1 MVPCEPKHLNS
12 RIFSWSKIR
21 PRVVW
26 RILQM
31 PMEVPIF
38 SQAAKEVIESK
49 LSSGLKKNRYIGIL
63 KRCYHEISWQ
73 CAVNLSYMKLKN
85 TVSST
90 SFFLRPGNQ
99 RIQEVI
105 KYPTIL
111 CVCVCFFFRIFIF
124 TLLRTAATRTAKRQ
138 DERLAKQKLHVHHA
152 CLCISLFAVVARLQ
166 ARNFII
172 LRFMQV
178 NKGRRFYPSFPE
190 LRDSLF
196 EFNSRKIRQR
206 LTN

>member
-90 SFFLRPGNQ
+90 SFFLHPGNQ

-111 CVCVCFFFRIFIF
+111 CVCVCVSFFAYSFLLCCALRQRERQKGKTKDQRNKNCTCI
-124 TLLRTAATRTAKRQ
+124 TLVCAFL
-138 DERLAKQKLHVHHA
+138 
-152 CLCISLFAVVARLQ
+152 CL
-166 ARNFII
+166 
-172 LRFMQV
+172 
-178 NKGRRFYPSFPE
+178 PS
-190 LRDSLF
+190 LRDYKLVTS
-196 EFNSRKIRQR
+196 
-206 LTN
+206 

>member
-1 MVPCEPKHLNS
+1 M
-12 RIFSWSKIR
+12 
-21 PRVVW
+21 
-26 RILQM
+26 
-31 PMEVPIF
+31 
-38 SQAAKEVIESK
+38 
-49 LSSGLKKNRYIGIL
+49 
-63 KRCYHEISWQ
+63 
-73 CAVNLSYMKLKN
+73 
-85 TVSST
+85 
-90 SFFLRPGNQ
+90 
-99 RIQEVI
+99 
-105 KYPTIL
+105 

>member
-1 MVPCEPKHLNS
+1 MVPCESKHLNS
-12 RIFSWSKIR
+12 RIFSQSKIR

-49 LSSGLKKNRYIGIL
+49 LSSGLKKNRYIGIR

-99 RIQEVI
+99 RIQEAI

-111 CVCVCFFFRIFIF
+111 CVCVCVFFFSHIHFYF
-124 TLLRTAATRTAKRQ
+124 
-138 DERLAKQKLHVHHA
+138 
-152 CLCISLFAVVARLQ
+152 VAHCGNENGKK
-166 ARNFII
+166 AR
-172 LRFMQV
+172 
-178 NKGRRFYPSFPE
+178 
-190 LRDSLF
+190 
-196 EFNSRKIRQR
+196 RKISETKTARASR
-206 LTN
+206 LFVHFFVCRRCATTSS